1 MPKIKVDKPDSK
13 KKKKENIP
21 KRTKLTD
28 KQKKKIIADYIE
40 NNNLS
45 ETARMNNVN
54 KATVKRIIDNNKCNP
69 EFKQK
74 ATEKKEQDDKD
85 LLDYMETIAEDQKEI
100 IKMSMDAIKKK
111 LKNPDA
117 FTSVKD
123 IAMVYGIIFDKAL
136 KSKELKNKQKDNNP
150 GERKTVIVNDLP
162 R

>member
-1 MPKIKVDKPDSK
+1 MPKIDK
-13 KKKKENIP
+13 P

-85 LLDYMETIAEDQKEI
+85 LLDYMDSIAEDQKEI
-100 IKMSMDAIKKK
+100 IKLSMAAIKKK
-111 LKNPDA
+111 LQNPDM
-117 FTSVKD
+117 FTNVKD

-136 KSKELKNKQKDNNP
+136 KSKEIKQKTNTPDN
-150 GERKTVIVNDLP
+150 RKTVIVNDLP